1 MWSAGSV
8 DAARWGP
15 YTRRMS
21 YALRF
26 AVIGLA
32 FLLIGVLGIVIF
44 DAIWMRIGLGAA
56 VVIVVGGLLFFAWR
70 QDQKA
75 RESRAGLERI

>member
-1 MWSAGSV
+1 
-8 DAARWGP
+8 
-15 YTRRMS
+15 MS
-21 YALRF
+21 YALKL
-26 AVIGLA
+26 AGIGIV
-32 FLLIGVLGIVIF
+32 FLLVGVLGIVIF

-56 VVIVVGGLLFFAWR
+56 IVIVVGGLLFFAWR

>member
-1 MWSAGSV
+1 
-8 DAARWGP
+8 
-15 YTRRMS
+15 MS
-21 YALRF
+21 YALKF
-26 AVIGLA
+26 AGIGIV
-32 FLLIGVLGIVIF
+32 FLLVGVLGIVIF

-56 VVIVVGGLLFFAWR
+56 IVIVVGGLLFFAWR

>member
-1 MWSAGSV
+1 MG
-8 DAARWGP
+8 
-15 YTRRMS
+15 
-21 YALRF
+21 YALKF
-26 AVIGLA
+26 AGIAVA

-44 DAIWMRIGLGAA
+44 DAIWVRIGFGAA
-56 VVIVVGGLLFFAWR
+56 MIIVVGGLLFFAWR